1 VFAAERNRNT
11 GSFIL
16 AINRTQLSLSALKL
30 SNTLGIDSFKASK
43 TWVNDF
49 LLRHQL
55 TQHLCRPWEH
65 ARQAH
70 TNKTL
75 INEFFAVLKLAIT
88 RCEESS
94 DELLTSDDV
103 FNLVETGFDRNIA
116 KNRMVIVRKH
126 AGRVRS
132 LSSGS
137 GAHVTMVDCISPAGV
152 ALKPHF
158 IMRGEIKPKKGTKG
172 VNDRDNLTV
181 DDRDSFDC
189 PFCMQT
195 SAYVDDENWTKTITP
210 WLSMK
215 CVNYYPKVRETQNGK
230 FLFSMVVLVIR

>member
-1 VFAAERNRNT
+1 
-11 GSFIL
+11 
-16 AINRTQLSLSALKL
+16 LSLSALKL

-55 TQHLCRPWEH
+55 TQRLCRPWEH

-103 FNLVETGFDRNIA
+103 FNLDETGFDRNIA
-116 KNRMVIVRKH
+116 KNRMVIVRRH
-126 AGRVRS
+126 AGRVRN
-132 LSSGS
+132 LSSCS

-158 IMRGEIKPKKGTKG
+158 IMKGEIKPKKGTKG
-172 VNDRDNLTV
+172 VNDRGNLTV

-195 SAYVDDENWTKTITP
+195 SAYVDNENWTKTITP

-215 CVNYYPKVRETQNGK
+215 CVNYYPKV
-230 FLFSMVVLVIR
+230 